1 MPLFDIGGNSL
12 LTIRISDT
20 LRASTGIELSVTD
33 LFRYPTVRELAAYMA
48 AKQSE
53 DSPKNDTDHVAAASQ
68 VEQPPKEDASV
79 TTSDIAV
86 IGLAGRF
93 PGAADPTSF
102 FGAICGRGRRAFRSF
117 PMKNCVLPELPRRC
131 CVTPGM

>member
-1 MPLFDIGGNSL
+1 M
-12 LTIRISDT
+12 TIRISDT

-53 DSPKNDTDHVAAASQ
+53 ESPKNETDHTAAISQ
-68 VEQPPKEDASV
+68 VEQEKMEDSSLI
-79 TTSDIAV
+79 TSDIAV

-93 PGAADPTSF
+93 PGAADPMS
-102 FGAICGRGRRAFRSF
+102 FGAIFGREGEHLILF
-117 PMKNCVLPELPRRC
+117 
-131 CVTPGM
+131 